1 MLEAVF
7 DKFSKEA
14 KLVEKQREKIEK
26 HKTVARKTDAAV
38 SLRSRE
44 QERIMEQ
51 EARDAADRAE
61 REHIDRERLEREQK
75 EREARLAM
83 QRERQEREQSKLDTE
98 RAAQTAASA
107 VETPTEPAVTE
118 TTAPASAS
126 EEPAAA
132 ASETDATATPADV
145 PVADGEASTDEDAS
159 GDGTEEIGEDGVK
172 KKRKR
177 KTNIVITSE
186 PGSGPQLRGL
196 TVLGKVDLQP
206 QRTFQ
211 PENRSRDRAGRG
223 DAPITTPISE
233 IRIGAFA
240 GGGPGRP
247 GFKRPD
253 AKKA

>member
-1 MLEAVF
+1 MAEKRESKLFKVAAQLNLGKDEIVDFLKTKGFSVENKPTAQLSDEMLDAVY

-61 REHIDRERLEREQK
+61 RERIDRERLEREQK

-83 QRERQEREQSKLDTE
+83 QRERQERAQAKLDAE

-107 VETPTEPAVTE
+107 VETPSEPAVTE

-132 ASETDATATPADV
+132 ATETDATATPADV
-145 PVADGEASTDEDAS
+145 SVADGEASTD
-159 GDGTEEIGEDGVK
+159 
-172 KKRKR
+172 
-177 KTNIVITSE
+177 
-186 PGSGPQLRGL
+186 
-196 TVLGKVDLQP
+196 
-206 QRTFQ
+206 
-211 PENRSRDRAGRG
+211 
-223 DAPITTPISE
+223 
-233 IRIGAFA
+233 
-240 GGGPGRP
+240 
-247 GFKRPD
+247 
-253 AKKA
+253 